1 MRIEDT
7 AERDR
12 RFDMDVRGFL
22 SKPPFC
28 YRNVSEQDLRLFRA
42 ALTHDS
48 YANEAAD
55 RGEKA
60 ESYERLEFLG
70 DAVLELLVCDHVYS
84 RTALSEGRMTD
95 FKQEKVDNDR
105 ISEMVLDHGMDIDGA
120 LRVGNVQIK
129 DGVKDVQAKMR
140 ADAFEA
146 LIAAVY
152 LTRGL
157 DEARRVVCE
166 VERLRWEAAGQE
178 GTTIII
184 GVSHTEKV
192 VGSIEICELL
202 MVIQCFLDRLNR
214 YNYKLI
220 SRNPWYVIL

>member
-7 AERDR
+7 TERDR

-28 YRNVSEQDLRLFRA
+28 YRNVSEEDLRLFRA

-48 YANEAAD
+48 YANEVSD
-55 RGEKA
+55 RNEKA

-70 DAVLELLVCDHVYS
+70 DAVLELIVCEHVYS
-84 RTALSEGRMTD
+84 RTSLSEGDMTE
-95 FKQEKVDNDR
+95 FKKDKVHNCR
-105 ISEMVLDHGMDIDGA
+105 ISEMVKEHGMDIDGV

-129 DGVKDVQAKMR
+129 GDKKDVQVKMR

-157 DEARRVVCE
+157 DEARRVVYE
-166 VERLRWEAAGQE
+166 VEKLRREAAGPE
-178 GTTIII
+178 GMALAIE
-184 GVSHTEKV
+184 GKHTEKI
-192 VGSIEICELL
+192 VGSIEICVLL
-202 MVIQCFLDRLNR
+202 VVIQCFLDRLDR

-220 SRNPWYVIL
+220 SRKP

>member
-1 MRIEDT
+1 
-7 AERDR
+7 
-12 RFDMDVRGFL
+12 MDVRGFL
-22 SKPPFC
+22 SKPPFY

-84 RTALSEGRMTD
+84 RPSLSEGKMTD

-105 ISEMVLDHGMDIDGA
+105 ISEMVKEHGMDIDGV

-129 DGVKDVQAKMR
+129 GDKKDVQVKMR

-157 DEARRVVCE
+157 DEARRVVYE
-166 VERLRWEAAGQE
+166 VERLRSEEAGQK
-178 GTTIII
+178 GRRSPY
-184 GVSHTEKV
+184 GP
-192 VGSIEICELL
+192 SIL
-202 MVIQCFLDRLNR
+202 
-214 YNYKLI
+214 KK
-220 SRNPWYVIL
+220 